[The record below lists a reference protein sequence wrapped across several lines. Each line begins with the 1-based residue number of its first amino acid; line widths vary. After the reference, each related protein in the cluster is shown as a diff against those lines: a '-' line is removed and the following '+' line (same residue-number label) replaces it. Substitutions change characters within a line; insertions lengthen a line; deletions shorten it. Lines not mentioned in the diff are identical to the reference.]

1 MARMITTTNG
11 KKRKVV
17 DIGIQVWDEHSNIRY
32 FFTVKATE
40 MLADRYNDMVRRKI
54 LNGSVTFEQ
63 FCLLYM
69 EIGDERDFFRRDLE
83 NSYHVQVYGKAD
95 EYEVLGYKQV
105 GKNHWTQESDICVQY
120 AGLSNL
126 AKYYIESVKEE

>member
-17 DIGIQVWDEHSNIRY
+17 DIGIQVWDEYSHIRY

-40 MLADRYNDMVRRKI
+40 MLADRYNDLVRRNR

-63 FCLLYM
+63 FCLSYM
-69 EIGDERDFFRRDLE
+69 DIGDMDKFFRRDLE
-83 NSYHVQVYGKAD
+83 NSYHMQVYGRAD
-95 EYEVLGYKQV
+95 EYEALGYRKVTDKVKEQV
-105 GKNHWTQESDICVQY
+105 CDICVHY
-120 AGLSNL
+120 AGLSDL
-126 AKYYIESVKEE
+126 AKYYIESVKEN